1 MSKHMIIFIDSGDT
15 IIDEST
21 EIRDERDVVIS
32 ARCIP
37 GAAKALRRLYDEGYT
52 IAMVADG
59 LHDSFEN
66 MFKENGLYD
75 IFSARVYS
83 EDVGVS
89 KPDARMFR
97 AAMDA
102 LGLRDADIPRIVM
115 VGNNLK
121 RDVRGANALRITSI
135 FQAWTPRYPK
145 VPEEAGDHPDYTIQ
159 SPDELPAL
167 MDCLE
172 CAWVAGKTGRGEKLS

>member
-1 MSKHMIIFIDSGDT
+1 MIKENLFY
-15 IIDEST
+15 ES
-21 EIRDERDVVIS
+21 
-32 ARCIP
+32 P
-37 GAAKALRRLYDEGYT
+37 GCLVAAAKALRRLHDEGYT

-59 LHDSFEN
+59 LRDSFEN
-66 MFKENGLYD
+66 MFRENGLYD
-75 IFSARVYS
+75 VFSARIYS

-121 RDVRGANALRITSI
+121 RDVRGANALGITSI

-167 MDCLE
+167 MDHLE
-172 CAWVAGKTGRGEKLS
+172 RAWVAGKTGRGEKLS